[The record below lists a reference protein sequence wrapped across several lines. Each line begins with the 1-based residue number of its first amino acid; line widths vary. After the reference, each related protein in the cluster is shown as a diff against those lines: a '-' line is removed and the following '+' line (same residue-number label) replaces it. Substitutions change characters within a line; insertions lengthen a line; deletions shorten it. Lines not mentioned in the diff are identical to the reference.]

1 MLYQKNSLNENK
13 AINEQKEEK
22 IHDIYRKQR
31 VNGMNPTVIIKILMS
46 VGLQCCSSLLFSLLI
61 FCLIFLPIFE
71 SRALTFPA
79 IVSLGFFNFNFFF
92 FFCFLGP
99 YLQHMEVPGLGIE
112 LELPMHTYATA
123 TAMPDPSHVC
133 DLHHSLQQ
141 CWILNLLSEFRDQT
155 CSLTDTN

>member
-1 MLYQKNSLNENK
+1 MLHQKNSLNENK

-92 FFCFLGP
+92 FFFAFQGHTCNIWKFLD
-99 YLQHMEVPGLGIE
+99 QGLNWSCRCI
-112 LELPMHTYATA
+112 PM
-123 TAMPDPSHVC
+123 PQ
-133 DLHHSLQQ
+133 LQQ
-141 CWILNLLSEFRDQT
+141 CHDTATSEIYTIAYSNAGF
-155 CSLTDTN
+155 LTY